1 MLSVL
6 FIGGEPAPGVSWQA
20 LGCTPVGTSDGST
33 GLEEI
38 AKLNLDVIF
47 LDLDRTEGLPLLS
60 RLREN
65 GCEAQVILTASRE
78 DFSLARQGLWLGAVD
93 YLVTPVDRKALSQAM
108 ERIRRRLTR
117 IDPSAAL
124 PEGKSKY
131 VREALGYIAQHYADT
146 DISITTIADSLR
158 LSEGHLSHMFKKE
171 TGTTVIGFLTQYRI
185 RKAME
190 LLRNCRYKVYEVA
203 ELVGYRDVTY
213 FSSTFKKIAGMSPS
227 EYQSKGLSPSECGVL
242 SQTL

>member
-60 RLREN
+60 KLREN

-78 DFSLARQGLWLGAVD
+78 DFSLARQGLWLGAED
-93 YLVTPVDRKALSQAM
+93 WLLSGLPQATRVRAIPAASRV
-108 ERIRRRLTR
+108 ERIRLF
-117 IDPSAAL
+117 IINSPFINL
-124 PEGKSKY
+124 
-131 VREALGYIAQHYADT
+131 
-146 DISITTIADSLR
+146 
-158 LSEGHLSHMFKKE
+158 
-171 TGTTVIGFLTQYRI
+171 
-185 RKAME
+185 
-190 LLRNCRYKVYEVA
+190 
-203 ELVGYRDVTY
+203 
-213 FSSTFKKIAGMSPS
+213 KIH
-227 EYQSKGLSPSECGVL
+227 
-242 SQTL
+242 